1 VGFLDRL
8 THLLHQLFERYDEV
22 AVALL
27 VLVDE
32 AGIPMPVP
40 SDLAVML
47 AGHRL
52 ASGEMHLLGTLALLE
67 TALLVGASVYYWLGA
82 RGGRPLLYRYGR
94 HVRLSPERLDR
105 VGERLRRHGALAVA
119 VGRLVP
125 GLRGYTVLAAG
136 AFGVPYRQFLL
147 GLAISGALY
156 LGALLWLGAWLGPG
170 ALGIVGALRVSMRAG
185 LTAVAFVALGVAAAV
200 LYRRAGRRGELPPA
214 DAHQAAGLE
223 SALLAGFLAT
233 VGMGLGVNLALYVLA
248 ALGARGPEM
257 ALVRLVRAA
266 AEQYAG
272 GSGPRMVAQL
282 ALLVFLV
289 NLLWAVVYAWLAEGR
304 LPGALW
310 AEGLLSA
317 LAPLAF
323 SVFVLLPA
331 LGGGPLGLGLGAGP
345 VPLLGEV
352 FRHALFGLGL
362 GAWYA
367 LLLGAREPPGRRA
380 SPEPATSDAG
390 RP

>member
-8 THLLHQLFERYDEV
+8 TRLLTQLFERYDEV

-67 TALLVGASVYYWLGA
+67 AAVLVGASVYYWLGA

-105 VGERLRRHGALAVA
+105 IGAQLRRRGTLAVA

-136 AFGVPYRQFLL
+136 AFGVPYRQFRP
-147 GLAISGALY
+147 GVAISGALY
-156 LGALLWLGAWLGPG
+156 LGALLYLGAWLGPG
-170 ALGIVGALRVSMRAG
+170 ALAAFGGLRVSLRAG
-185 LTAVAFVALGVAAAV
+185 LTAVAFVALGAAAVV
-200 LYRRAGRRGELPPA
+200 LYRRAAQRGQLPPS
-214 DAHQAAGLE
+214 DAHQAPGLE
-223 SALLAGFLAT
+223 TAMLAGFLAT
-233 VGMGLGVNLALYVLA
+233 VGMGLGVNLALYALS
-248 ALGARGPEM
+248 ALGARGPET

-266 AEQYAG
+266 AEQYAD
-272 GSGPRMVAQL
+272 GSAPRMVAQL
-282 ALLVFLV
+282 ALLVFLL
-289 NLLWAVVYAWLAEGR
+289 NLLWALLYAWLAEGR
-304 LPGALW
+304 LPGPLW
-310 AEGLLSA
+310 AEGLLSS
-317 LAPLAF
+317 LVPLAF
-323 SVFVLLPA
+323 SAFVLLPA
-331 LGGGPLGLGLGAGP
+331 LGGGMLGLGLGAGA
-345 VPLLGEV
+345 VPLIGEL

-367 LLLGAREPPGRRA
+367 LLLGAREPPGQMA
-380 SPEPATSDAG
+380 SRGPAA
-390 RP
+390 